1 MSSQPKVY
9 KQISHLVDYTVQC
22 SFSSFFNFGAFS
34 WESLQHFFSDQQVF
48 YWIGWKPD
56 PMKQP
61 KPLEPH
67 RDSDVSFKDIDNLD
81 SVLHK
86 FDPNKIDNDRG
97 EK

>member
-1 MSSQPKVY
+1 M
-9 KQISHLVDYTVQC
+9 
-22 SFSSFFNFGAFS
+22 
-34 WESLQHFFSDQQVF
+34 F

>member
-1 MSSQPKVY
+1 METIVHTTKLNEANLHSV
-9 KQISHLVDYTVQC
+9 TFEN
-22 SFSSFFNFGAFS
+22 SFSD
-34 WESLQHFFSDQQVF
+34 LQVF

-67 RDSDVSFKDIDNLD
+67 RESDVSFKDINNLD

-86 FDPNKIDNDRG
+86 FDPNKMDNDRG
-97 EK
+97 DK

>member
-1 MSSQPKVY
+1 MLM
-9 KQISHLVDYTVQC
+9 IL
-22 SFSSFFNFGAFS
+22 AFLDNPNS
-34 WESLQHFFSDQQVF
+34 CRLWIVNVTWGFTYSLEAQVF

-56 PMKQP
+56 PTKTP
-61 KPLEPH
+61 KPLEPG

-97 EK
+97 GEK